1 MSVDI
6 YMAPT
11 PAAQPRNW
19 QRVWHRYDCE
29 SEGERNKV

>member
-6 YMAPT
+6 YMAPI

-19 QRVWHRYDCE
+19 QRD
-29 SEGERNKV
+29 GLA